1 VTTNKILKMG
11 KMKDSS
17 LLKWTQNN
25 KNNMLSGSKDR
36 KKSKEDKNKNW
47 LHSPERLTSGHI
59 AYLVK
64 FLGST
69 EVDQPKGIDVVKEGI
84 RKLKF
89 NQQIKKAEGSKTPKA
104 ELTVSIDGVAIQE
117 PKSEKTGRGPLEGD
131 WKKSVDPVMTAYK
144 LVTVQFKW
152 WGLQTKVENFIHTTQ
167 KRLFT
172 NFHRQLFCWTD
183 KWHGMT
189 MADIRALEE
198 ETKRKLDEERAKGEI
213 RGTSALDK

>member
-1 VTTNKILKMG
+1 
-11 KMKDSS
+11 MKDSS

-64 FLGST
+64 VSLFVLPCRLRLNSNLIIQFLGST

-117 PKSEKTGRGPLEGD
+117 PKTKKIQHQYPL
-131 WKKSVDPVMTAYK
+131 
-144 LVTVQFKW
+144 
-152 WGLQTKVENFIHTTQ
+152 
-167 KRLFT
+167 
-172 NFHRQLFCWTD
+172 HR
-183 KWHGMT
+183 
-189 MADIRALEE
+189 
-198 ETKRKLDEERAKGEI
+198 
-213 RGTSALDK
+213 